1 MLLYYNH
8 PIAQLFNLFDN
19 PDKKRKFHKKSVP
32 ITGGILIISN
42 LLFFLLF
49 LKIFN
54 LNEYKSEIF
63 TQPLIF
69 VAMLF
74 FIIGVIDDKISINA
88 NLKFILTFIL
98 ISGVLIYDSSLILNN
113 INFQF
118 VSFNLKYWSLPWT
131 IICFLLFIN
140 AFNMFDGYNLQSASY
155 SFFIFIIFFLK
166 SNYDFLF
173 LIILISIIFFS
184 YLNYFSKS
192 FMGDGG
198 TYALGFLIGVFA
210 IKLYNFNYFQTVD
223 EIVLLMIIPG
233 IDLMR
238 LFCQRIIKYKRS
250 PFSADRKHLHHLLS
264 DKFGWL
270 KTFFIMNSLIV
281 IPFLIGEIFSIHLQI
296 LFIQILIY
304 FVLLYKINS
313 LSIN

>member
-74 FIIGVIDDKISINA
+74 FIIGIIDDKISINA
-88 NLKFILTFIL
+88 NFKFILTFIFILGAL
-98 ISGVLIYDSSLILNN
+98 IFDNSLILNN
-113 INFQF
+113 INFKF

-166 SNYDFLF
+166 SNYTLL

-192 FMGDGG
+192 FMEMGN
-198 TYALGFLIGVFA
+198 LCIRF
-210 IKLYNFNYFQTVD
+210 FN
-223 EIVLLMIIPG
+223 
-233 IDLMR
+233 
-238 LFCQRIIKYKRS
+238 RS
-250 PFSADRKHLHHLLS
+250 VCN
-264 DKFGWL
+264 
-270 KTFFIMNSLIV
+270 KTI
-281 IPFLIGEIFSIHLQI
+281 
-296 LFIQILIY
+296 
-304 FVLLYKINS
+304 
-313 LSIN
+313 